1 MSQIEGIVPIV
12 PVPFHNDGRIDE
24 ESLRQVVDFCVR
36 ERAAAV
42 CLPAYGSE
50 FYKLSE
56 NERLRVVDI
65 AVQQSAGRVP
75 VIGQA
80 NHPSVAVAIDL
91 ARAMESCGADVISM
105 AAPRVFAPA
114 EDDLLR
120 YFQTV
125 CKSIRGELLIQD
137 FNPGGPTVGA
147 SFAGKLR
154 AACPNFR
161 YLKLEDPFMA
171 PRIRAIHEATGG
183 QVGVLEGWG
192 GMYTLEL
199 MAAGICGVMPGTAT
213 LTPLN
218 RVFWSLKRGNPDA
231 AYEAFQAVL
240 PLIVF
245 ELQHME
251 LFLHVE
257 KRILK
262 KLGVIKSAHVR
273 ETTIQLDPDTDRHA
287 EWLIERLLPLLRS

>member
-1 MSQIEGIVPIV
+1 MIEGIVPIV
-12 PVPFHNDGRIDE
+12 PTPFYDDGRIDE
-24 ESLRQVVDFCVR
+24 DSLRQVVDFCVR
-36 ERAAAV
+36 ERAAAI

-56 NERLRVVDI
+56 NERLRAVDV
-65 AVQQSAGRVP
+65 AVQQAAGRVP

-80 NHPSVAVAIDL
+80 NHPSLAVAIDL
-91 ARAMESCGADVISM
+91 ARAMESCGASVISM
-105 AAPRVFAPA
+105 AAPRVFATA

-120 YFQTV
+120 YFTSV
-125 CKSIRGELLIQD
+125 CRTIRGELLIQD

-147 SFAGKLR
+147 SFAGALR

-171 PRIRAIHEATGG
+171 PRIRAIREATDDK
-183 QVGVLEGWG
+183 VGVFEGWG

-199 MAAGICGVMPGTAT
+199 MEAGICGVMPGTAT

-218 RVFWSLKRGNPDA
+218 RIFWGMRRGNMDA
-231 AYEAFQAVL
+231 AYQAFQSIL

-262 KLGVIKSAHVR
+262 RLGVIHSAHVR
-273 ETTIQLDPDTDRHA
+273 ETTIRLDPDTDRHA
-287 EWLIERLLPLLRS
+287 DWLIERVLPLLRS